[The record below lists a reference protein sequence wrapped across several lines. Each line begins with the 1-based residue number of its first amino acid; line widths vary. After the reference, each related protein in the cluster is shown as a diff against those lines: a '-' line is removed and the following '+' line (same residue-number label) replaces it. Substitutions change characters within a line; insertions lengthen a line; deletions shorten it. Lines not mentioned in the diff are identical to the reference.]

1 MKPAGRYPALLPR
14 KEVKPMLIPN
24 PIVTFLTAVACKVVC
39 DALYEEDDKSALRR
53 VIRDH
58 DTYPPDIVRDLIR
71 EELDR
76 RTEQGDEDDEE
87 ED

>member
-1 MKPAGRYPALLPR
+1 
-14 KEVKPMLIPN
+14 MLIPG
-24 PIVTFLTAVACKVVC
+24 PIATLLTAVACKVVC
-39 DALYEEDDKSALRR
+39 DAIFEEDDRSSSKR

-58 DTYPPDIVRDLIR
+58 DVFSPDMARDLIR

-76 RTEQGDEDDEE
+76 RTAQGDEDDDD

>member
-1 MKPAGRYPALLPR
+1 
-14 KEVKPMLIPN
+14 MLIPG
-24 PIVTFLTAVACKVVC
+24 PIAALLTVVACKAVC
-39 DALYEEDDKSALRR
+39 DAIFEEDDKAAVRR

-58 DTYPPDIVRDLIR
+58 DTFSPDMARDLIR

-76 RTEQGDEDDEE
+76 RTEQGDEDDDD